1 MLQAGKDAQF
11 YRRAPPP
18 DATPSGSGPGLL
30 AAPVS
35 PVFSGRDQASA
46 PSMAAPDRGRQM
58 GQRVRHDYGHSIIA
72 LLARQSRPAHAPR
85 SAPPPSPPQALS
97 GRIDH
102 PPTAQRVGEIAP
114 GWSGKLHRNPWS
126 NANVI

>member
-1 MLQAGKDAQF
+1 MAVMGPLMLQAGKDAQS

-18 DATPSGSGPGLL
+18 DATPSGSSPGRL

-58 GQRVRHDYGHSIIA
+58 GQKVRHDYGNSIIA
-72 LLARQSRPAHAPR
+72 LSARQHRPAHAPR
-85 SAPPPSPPQALS
+85 AAPYPLSAAGAFRAPRPPADSSARQRDRA
-97 GRIDH
+97 RIK
-102 PPTAQRVGEIAP
+102 
-114 GWSGKLHRNPWS
+114 W
-126 NANVI
+126 

>member
-1 MLQAGKDAQF
+1 MAVMGPPVLQAGKDAQS

-18 DATPSGSGPGLL
+18 DATPSGPFGSGPCRL

-58 GQRVRHDYGHSIIA
+58 GQRVRHDYGNSIIA
-72 LLARQSRPAHAPR
+72 LSPRQIRPAHAPR
-85 SAPPPSPPQALS
+85 SAPSASPPQALS
-97 GRIDH
+97 GR
-102 PPTAQRVGEIAP
+102 R
-114 GWSGKLHRNPWS
+114 
-126 NANVI
+126 